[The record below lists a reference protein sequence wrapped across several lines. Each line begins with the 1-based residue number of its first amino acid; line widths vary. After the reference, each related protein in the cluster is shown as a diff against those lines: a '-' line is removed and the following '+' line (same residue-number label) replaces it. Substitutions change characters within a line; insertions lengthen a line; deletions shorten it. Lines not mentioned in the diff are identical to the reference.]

1 MSDYE
6 TLSVLSYNERLMLR
20 SPGKTNG
27 CDIDISFS
35 TAVVNISSEK

>member
-27 CDIDISFS
+27 SDIYPS
-35 TAVVNISSEK
+35 VQL